1 MKKEKRS
8 LFNLIFG
15 NKQDKQKAQNTYL
28 KMLNSYTPIYTTVGK
43 NYSDYYLIKTCIN
56 TIATHGAKMLPK
68 HIKNTKGNVIPFDGE
83 INYLL
88 SKKPNPW
95 MNTYDFLY
103 KIITILYKYN
113 NAFVFI
119 HKDNTGM
126 ITGFY
131 PIEAGAY
138 ELWQDEKNEIYL
150 DFKFINGQEYILP
163 YKEIIHLRRFYD
175 SHELYGDPNDSLKA
189 PIEVANTAM
198 QGIDNAIKTS
208 SYLRGILKFT
218 QNMLKQSDPVKFK
231 DNFVK
236 DFMNIENES
245 GIAVL
250 DQRAEFQEVNTSPVT
265 LTKEQLAYT
274 KENIYNYFNINE
286 DIIRGKFT
294 DDEWNAYFESVIEPL
309 SIQLS
314 LEFTNKIFTKEAVQD
329 GHKIIFS
336 VDRIQYA
343 KTTTKIQMLKELAI
357 LGLYTVD
364 EARAIMDMSP
374 IGGDEGS
381 KRIQTLN
388 VINTDIADQ
397 YQSGKN
403 EVDTDDKE

>member
-1 MKKEKRS
+1 MKTQKRS
-8 LFNLIFG
+8 LFQVIFG
-15 NKQDKQKAQNTYL
+15 KKNKQKSESTYL
-28 KMLNSYTPIYTTVGK
+28 KLLNSYTPIYRAVGK
-43 NYSDYYLIKTCIN
+43 NFSDYYLTKTCIN
-56 TIATHGAKMLPK
+56 TIATHGAKMLPR
-68 HIKNTKGNVIPFDGE
+68 HIKNVKGNVIPYNGD

-88 SKKPNPW
+88 SKQPNPL

-103 KIITILYKYN
+103 KTITLLYKYN

-119 HKDNTGM
+119 QKDKTGM
-126 ITGFY
+126 ITGFF
-131 PIEAGAY
+131 PIESGAY
-138 ELWQDEKNEIYL
+138 ELLQDESGEIYL
-150 DFKFINGQEYILP
+150 DFQFISGQEYILP
-163 YKEIIHLRRFYD
+163 YNEVIHLRRFYD
-175 SHELYGDPNDSLKA
+175 NHEIYGDTNESLQA

-218 QNMLKQSDPVKFK
+218 QNMLKQSDLIKFK
-231 DNFVK
+231 DSFVK

-250 DQRAEFQEVNTSPVT
+250 DQRAEFQEVNTEPVT

-274 KENIYNYFNINE
+274 KENIYDYFNINE

-294 DDEWNAYFESVIEPL
+294 DDEWNAFFESVIEPL

-314 LEFTNKIFTKEAVQD
+314 LEFTNKIFSKESVLA

-343 KTTTKIQMLKELAI
+343 KTTTKITLLKELAI

-364 EARAIMDMSP
+364 EARAILDMSP

-388 VINTDIADQ
+388 VINTNIADQ

-403 EVDTDDKE
+403 EVDANDKE

>member
-1 MKKEKRS
+1 MEKQKRS
-8 LFNLIFG
+8 LFELFFG
-15 NKQDKQKAQNTYL
+15 KKKEAKPTKSTYL
-28 KMLNSYTPIYTTVGK
+28 KMLNSYTPKYTAIGK

-68 HIKNTKGNVIPFDGE
+68 HIKELNGNVTPYDGE

-88 SKKPNPW
+88 SKKPNPL

-103 KIITILYKYN
+103 KVITILYKYN

-119 HKDNTGM
+119 QKDNTGM

-131 PIEAGAY
+131 PIEAQAY
-138 ELWQDEKNEIYL
+138 ELLQDEKGKIYL
-150 DFKFINGQEYILP
+150 DFSFISGQEYILP
-163 YKEIIHLRRFYD
+163 YEELIHLRRFYD
-175 SHELYGDPNDSLKA
+175 SHDIYGDTNSSLQA

-218 QNMLKQSDPVKFK
+218 QNMLKQADLVKFK

-250 DQRAEFQEVNTSPVT
+250 DQRAEFQEVNTEPVT
-265 LTKEQLAYT
+265 LTKEQLSYT
-274 KENIYNYFNINE
+274 KENIYDYFNINE
-286 DIIRGKFT
+286 DIIKGKFT
-294 DDEWNAYFESVIEPL
+294 DDEWNAFFESVIEPL

-314 LEFTNKIFTKEAVQD
+314 LEFTNKIFTKEAVLH
-329 GHKIIFS
+329 GHKIIFN
-336 VDRIQYA
+336 VDRIKYA
-343 KTTTKIQMLKELAI
+343 KTTTKISLLKELAI

-364 EARAIMDMSP
+364 EARGILDMTP
-374 IGGDEGS
+374 IGGDEGK

-388 VINTDIADQ
+388 VINSDIADE
-397 YQSGKN
+397 YQLGEEENN
-403 EVDTDDKE
+403 EE